1 MHLFMKTAALAVLTF
16 LSSQVAISQEASL
29 PLPEDS
35 FTSEN
40 AVLDTSILFAIG
52 GREAR
57 QELRGAFG
65 WPTFQEGLVE
75 GVYFRFD
82 PDGYAR
88 FAPSP
93 RLDTDVFEVICR
105 PRTLVCM
112 GRKDSL
118 QVTLN
123 NRGQVQLEIADITE
137 NDKFVLADGI
147 SELPLPA
154 AILQPLEP
162 RLELLLA
169 AGGELIV
176 RRNDSD
182 SQKISLAGFG
192 AIVPYLRWVA
202 ARQDY
207 TVLPRGW
214 PIPNTATGIDRPGLT
229 QTSLWQ
235 SPMPQPHV
243 VTQAQ
248 PQAAAPA
255 LPEAP
260 VLASGGQVEQDVA
273 EVRGELNVLRE
284 LLLEQQTPAE
294 TPEVQISNVEVAQ
307 ASKNTEQ
314 HSTPQKLEARITELM
329 QMTATLQQELSNMQR
344 VPAQPPVQPA
354 LGALPS
360 MQPENPRDIARHLD
374 YLMSEV
380 GLAPDVALMVVQQA
394 QQSHQASA
402 DVIEAEQN
410 QVIND
415 ILSELR
421 TQLPSH
427 AREADINNDRN
438 MQQPLSMQQP
448 LGVQQPMVRQQ
459 PLGIQ
464 QPLSRRMTPRTEYQL
479 FSDYLQST
487 MQDQ

>member
-1 MHLFMKTAALAVLTF
+1 
-16 LSSQVAISQEASL
+16 
-29 PLPEDS
+29 
-35 FTSEN
+35 
-40 AVLDTSILFAIG
+40 
-52 GREAR
+52 
-57 QELRGAFG
+57 
-65 WPTFQEGLVE
+65 
-75 GVYFRFD
+75 
-82 PDGYAR
+82 
-88 FAPSP
+88 
-93 RLDTDVFEVICR
+93 
-105 PRTLVCM
+105 
-112 GRKDSL
+112 L

-260 VLASGGQVEQDVA
+260 
-273 EVRGELNVLRE
+273 
-284 LLLEQQTPAE
+284 
-294 TPEVQISNVEVAQ
+294 
-307 ASKNTEQ
+307 EQ

-421 TQLPSH
+421 TQFATAHGQTTTLRH
-427 AREADINNDRN
+427 ATTFKQEND
-438 MQQPLSMQQP
+438 
-448 LGVQQPMVRQQ
+448 
-459 PLGIQ
+459 
-464 QPLSRRMTPRTEYQL
+464 T
-479 FSDYLQST
+479 
-487 MQDQ
+487 

>member
-1 MHLFMKTAALAVLTF
+1 MRRLIKTVALSAIASL
-16 LSSQVAISQEASL
+16 LAQIAISQETSL
-29 PLPEDS
+29 PPPEDS

-52 GREAR
+52 AHEAR

-112 GRKDSL
+112 GRKESL

-123 NRGQVQLEIADITE
+123 TRGQVQLEIANLTPKDQFI
-137 NDKFVLADGI
+137 LADGI

-154 AILQPLEP
+154 SILQPLEP

-176 RRNDSD
+176 RRNNQDV
-182 SQKISLAGFG
+182 QKVSLAGL
-192 AIVPYLRWVA
+192 AAVIPYLRWVA

-214 PIPNTATGIDRPGLT
+214 PVPNAGNNNDSSGLT
-229 QTSLWQ
+229 QTSQWQ
-235 SPMPQPHV
+235 SPMPQPQIA
-243 VTQAQ
+243 TRLQQ
-248 PQAAAPA
+248 QGTM
-255 LPEAP
+255 LAP
-260 VLASGGQVEQDVA
+260 VSNPAFGASPQVKQDVA
-273 EVRGELNVLRE
+273 EVRGELNILRE
-284 LLLEQQTPAE
+284 LLLDRQAPSNMPVTPVAATAMAISPEPLQQSDTL
-294 TPEVQISNVEVAQ
+294 Q
-307 ASKNTEQ
+307 
-314 HSTPQKLEARITELM
+314 LEARIAELM
-329 QMTATLQQELSNMQR
+329 QITTTLQQELNNLQSGSAEQS
-344 VPAQPPVQPA
+344 VTAQPD
-354 LGALPS
+354 LGVLPS
-360 MQPENPRDIARHLD
+360 MQPEGTRDIARHLD
-374 YLMSEV
+374 YLMTEV

-394 QQSHQASA
+394 QQSQQASVDTA
-402 DVIEAEQN
+402 QIEQE

-415 ILSELR
+415 ILKELR
-421 TQLPSH
+421 SQLPDQP
-427 AREADINNDRN
+427 AAPLTNDDTA
-438 MQQPLSMQQP
+438 MQQADTDLNDQP
-448 LGVQQPMVRQQ
+448 SGGAIDR
-459 PLGIQ
+459 
-464 QPLSRRMTPRTEYQL
+464 SEYQL
-479 FSDYLQST
+479 LSNYLKSV
-487 MQDQ
+487 MQGQ